1 MQSAANGTVV
11 ENGSTRNGVPSLA
24 NGCDSRGEEEV
35 EGSRTISHKK
45 RAQRLSQTDTDMIRL
60 IGQHLREMGFQ

>member
-11 ENGSTRNGVPSLA
+11 ENGSSRNGVPSLA
-24 NGCDSRGEEEV
+24 NGCNTREEEEV
-35 EGSRTISHKK
+35 EGSRTISHKRK
-45 RAQRLSQTDTDMIRL
+45 TQQLSQTDTDMIRL